1 MRRAS
6 VRDVASSRKADV
18 STERTANSAT
28 SHMRSERGRRRKR
41 RREPHRARRTTARTT
56 TATRRGAWRPS
67 CRPSGGVQA
76 TAASLGGVQATRP
89 SRQRL
94 CTTRP
99 RPRRSGAPRP
109 RALEASAPVSS
120 RRWSPRGT
128 PEVSCRYPRHRGEC
142 CRPSARPP
150 PRRPRAPRAC
160 RPRRAV
166 CRIGRD
172 HTTSWSPSMATG
184 RHSLAWTCTA
194 RRRRRWPTPPPP
206 PYGACPRR
214 RLWRR
219 PGRRALGGR
228 GMWIRGYRCILILMP
243 GCQAIRLWVSSLLRP
258 SCRCSSRRPPLPSG
272 ADPRRDETCVEA
284 ASAKAPTLGQLVRR
298 KLVTQTRR

>member
-1 MRRAS
+1 MSGERPPRRRISTTCPRWAPRSTRRAS

-18 STERTANSAT
+18 STPRTANSAT
-28 SHMRSERGRRRKR
+28 SHTRSARGRRRKR

-67 CRPSGGVQA
+67 CRPSGVVQA
-76 TAASLGGVQATRP
+76 TAASLDGVQAT
-89 SRQRL
+89 
-94 CTTRP
+94 
-99 RPRRSGAPRP
+99 RSGAPRP
-109 RALEASAPVSS
+109 RALQASAPVSL
-120 RRWSPRGT
+120 RRWSPRCT
-128 PEVSCRYPRHRGEC
+128 PGVSCRYPRHRGEW
-142 CRPSARPP
+142 PV

-172 HTTSWSPSMATG
+172 LSTSWSPSMATV

-194 RRRRRWPTPPPP
+194 RRRRRWSMPPPP
-206 PYGACPRR
+206 PYGACPHR

-228 GMWIRGYRCILILMP
+228 GMWKRGYRCILILMA
-243 GCQAIRLWVSSLLRP
+243 GCQAIRLWVSSLLRARGALPTP
-258 SCRCSSRRPPLPSG
+258 SCRCSSRRPALPSG
-272 ADPRRDETCVEA
+272 ADPRRDETRVEA
-284 ASAKAPTLGQLVRR
+284 ASAKAPSAA
-298 KLVTQTRR
+298 